1 MHHMKSVVLS
11 GIKEL
16 TIEDRPVPAVGPT
29 EALVKI
35 EVCGICGSD
44 LHAYLSGE
52 IFPIGTV
59 MGHECAGTI
68 VEAGEAVKRFQSGDR
83 VAVYGAT
90 TCGTC
95 PPCQRGLSHHCV
107 EALERAVGC
116 STKLDGGYA
125 EYVWLPYA
133 DPMLVKMPD
142 HLSFEAASL
151 ADPVASA
158 LRPVRLS
165 RFRPGDAVAV
175 LGAGPIGLM
184 AIQLL
189 RLGGAGQIIATE
201 ISPHRSTI
209 ARELGADVVLNPVEE
224 GEGLAGKVA
233 GMTGELGVDVV
244 FECSG
249 VPAAFQQAFGLV
261 RPGGQI
267 MSVGIIEQS
276 TEIQPLDIVFHE
288 IELKGSMMYTAHE
301 YSLALDL
308 LAQGRIKTDQYISD
322 TISLE
327 QIEEQ
332 GFKRLLSAPDVVKI
346 MVKP

>member
-1 MHHMKSVVLS
+1 MKSVVLT

-44 LHAYLSGE
+44 LHAYLSGD
-52 IFPIGTV
+52 IFPLGTV
-59 MGHECAGTI
+59 MGHECAGTV
-68 VEAGEAVKRFQSGDR
+68 VEVGGEVERFQPGDR
-83 VAVYGAT
+83 VAVYGGSK
-90 TCGTC
+90 CGKC
-95 PPCQRGLSHHCV
+95 PPCQRGLGPHCV

-165 RFRPGDAVAV
+165 HFRPGDSVAV

-184 AIQLL
+184 AIQLR
-189 RLGGAGQIIATE
+189 RLGGAGLTSATE
-201 ISPHRSTI
+201 IAPYRSTI
-209 ARELGADVVLNPVEE
+209 ARDLGADVVLNPVEE
-224 GEGLAGKVA
+224 GEGLAAKVA

-249 VPAAFQQAFGLV
+249 VPAAFQQSFGLV

-267 MSVGIIEQS
+267 MLVGITEQA
-276 TEIQPLDIVFHE
+276 TEIQPLDIVFNE
-288 IELKGSMMYTAHE
+288 IELKGSMMYTAYE
-301 YSLALDL
+301 YGLALDL

-322 TISLE
+322 TISLD

-346 MVKP
+346 MVRP